1 MAERKKLTP
10 KTLPRS
16 APEDNPDWQRGQEWV
31 QTNMAAQA
39 LNTYRQ
45 FKEKTAQDAYDYVI
59 SQGGTPEQ
67 AAMARTEVAR
77 GFARSEL
84 ATTAMTP
91 IGPARTAAAIAAPA
105 REAGQLALTGP
116 RPMLALPPPT
126 VPRVSP
132 TTGSAADI
140 ARSRAPQSL
149 DEMRAALGLPPSET
163 VRTIEA
169 MPTTTR
175 PSAGSPADI
184 ARNRPVQSLEEQRAA
199 LGLPTAEQAQINEAI
214 RIARERAAI
223 EAMPVNVSPTVG
235 SAAQRGMEVNRE
247 FANMTNAQRR
257 ASVGL
262 PPQTQAELE
271 ALDLA
276 RMATEGPIP
285 EKVYRMPDAVSGYR
299 RAVNDRYEPM
309 PRRPV
314 QAEVVTM
321 PESLAGTT
329 AESRALATRP
339 GLPTTAGGSQELVSY
354 GPFNSTINAP
364 GGGSRLPP
372 GVAGV
377 AGGLGAGGL
386 YLATRDRGAAPAPA
400 SAPTPAPASAPQQW
414 PVQGSPM
421 PSDLSITGEAGAF
434 NAPRS
439 LPTDLSITGEAGAF
453 NAPRPAAQREASRPL
468 PPQRPQPAA
477 SQQGTGVNNLLRSI
491 FSGEDYQSTGQRT
504 VENGKINWGNPDLA
518 ADFFRADRA
527 RMAMEESKKAEEGR
541 ASGGRATGKPDAVH
555 KALEIIHHLISSR

>member
-1 MAERKKLTP
+1 MLNKALCKINQLNALIGHLHTTLILYFLRIVLHVVGSLGFVNFMLGGIQIHAELGFFSTSLRIQHTGVRIGLVSLRLRHLLNQFWRGLALRGRRHHELRWIGP
-10 KTLPRS
+10 AHALQDS
-16 APEDNPDWQRGQEWV
+16 GQEWV

-116 RPMLALPPPT
+116 RPMLALPPPS

-132 TTGSAADI
+132 TAGSAADI

-372 GVAGV
+372 GVAGAV
-377 AGGLGAGGL
+377 AGAGVGGLGAGGL
-386 YLATRDRGAAPAPA
+386 YLATRFPCCTLFFLMAFVLRL
-400 SAPTPAPASAPQQW
+400 SAI
-414 PVQGSPM
+414 
-421 PSDLSITGEAGAF
+421 L
-434 NAPRS
+434 
-439 LPTDLSITGEAGAF
+439 
-453 NAPRPAAQREASRPL
+453 
-468 PPQRPQPAA
+468 
-477 SQQGTGVNNLLRSI
+477 
-491 FSGEDYQSTGQRT
+491 
-504 VENGKINWGNPDLA
+504 
-518 ADFFRADRA
+518 
-527 RMAMEESKKAEEGR
+527 
-541 ASGGRATGKPDAVH
+541 
-555 KALEIIHHLISSR
+555 